1 VGNLRNG
8 TKRKAP
14 KNCFWRGDVLWGR
27 TTIAGREYR
36 WSLRTSDGTT
46 ARRRVQTE
54 KDRIVAERHF
64 GEQKHKYEDVFVEWS
79 AYIASQV
86 GTETAKR
93 YGVSLKQ
100 LEPELLPLFIDEI
113 DKANISDIVKRRQTE
128 GVAIAT
134 IRRDLTALSSILEYA
149 EDNDYREGNPAL
161 AKLCKLKE
169 RRDPIV
175 LPELAHIRRVIDRA
189 PPMVG
194 AMIQAALSTGCRQN
208 ELVHAERRNF
218 DYERRTLTVRG
229 KGNKVRTI
237 ELDAPTASLLK
248 GLPVNLGCRKLF
260 WVENGKPILWIA
272 SRFRDL
278 VADEMAAAQKAAQ
291 DVGLK
296 EPDFRRFTFH
306 HLRHRHA
313 VDWLKEGRSIY
324 DLQQRL
330 GHSSITTTEIYLD
343 FLTPE
348 EQRTAKS
355 APSQYAARDQR
366 LAKGE
371 ATTKS

>member
-1 VGNLRNG
+1 MP

-27 TTIAGREYR
+27 AKVAGREYR

-46 ARRRVQTE
+46 ARGRVRKE

-64 GEQKHKYEDVFVEWS
+64 GEQKHKYEDVFIEWCTH
-79 AYIASQV
+79 IASQV
-86 GTETAKR
+86 GSETAKR

-100 LEPELLPLFIDEI
+100 LEPELMPVFIDEI
-113 DKANISDIVKRRQTE
+113 DKAKINEIVKRRTAE
-128 GVAIAT
+128 GVSIAT

-149 EDNDYREGNPAL
+149 EDQDYREGNPAL
-161 AKLCKLKE
+161 AKLRKLKE

-175 LPELAHIRRVIDRA
+175 LPDLDHVERVIARA
-189 PPMVG
+189 QTMVG
-194 AMIQAALSTGCRQN
+194 AMIRAALDTGCRQN
-208 ELVHAERRNF
+208 ELVKAERRNF
-218 DYERRTLTVRG
+218 DYERRTLTIRG

-237 ELDAPTASLLK
+237 ELDALTVTLLRS
-248 GLPVNLGCRKLF
+248 LPVNLACRNLF
-260 WVENGKPILWIA
+260 WIGDGEPITWIA

-291 DVGLK
+291 EKGHK

-313 VDWLKEGRSIY
+313 VDWLKRGRSIY

-330 GHSSITTTEIYLD
+330 GHTSIKTTEIYLD
-343 FLTPE
+343 FLTPD
-348 EQRTAKS
+348 EQRAVKK
-355 APSQYAARDQR
+355 AASQYAAHDQR
-366 LAKGE
+366 LLSSE
-371 ATTKS
+371 TVTKL